1 MIRTWHGGIVSIFL
15 LYHQA
20 EQSHCPLQV
29 SIWDGPVVTAIL
41 PITWGTELRVAMKLE
56 ISCQHGS
63 KKRK

>member
-41 PITWGTELRVAMKLE
+41 PITWGTGIE
-56 ISCQHGS
+56 SCYETRDIMSTWQ
-63 KKRK
+63 